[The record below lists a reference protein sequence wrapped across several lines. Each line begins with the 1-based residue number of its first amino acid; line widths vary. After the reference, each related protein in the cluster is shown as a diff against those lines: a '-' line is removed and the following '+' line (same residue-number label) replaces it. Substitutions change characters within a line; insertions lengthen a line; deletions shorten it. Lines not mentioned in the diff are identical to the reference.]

1 MQLLKMPTD
10 IETPTISFTPLA
22 FAKMMMLVEVNDKE
36 VGWHGTVERQNN
48 NFVITDI
55 FVYPQVVTRTTVE
68 PSQEEYNEW
77 QTELPDD
84 IHNSLRFHGH
94 SHVNM
99 GTSASSVDAK
109 FQEDIVKMID
119 NTDFYIFMII
129 NKKGDFNIYLYDGV
143 LNLAYKSTS
152 KDTQPEI
159 TLNTNNIQSFGK
171 ILCVSPEVYDTL
183 MSFKEELNDMVTEPK
198 RVSYSYYEYPYNYG
212 NTGVKSQSS
221 IKLSI
226 GEIQDI
232 FGVAYLDAK
241 DVHDELSNLVH
252 KGAITND
259 RDSLIEQASLYIY

>member
-1 MQLLKMPTD
+1 MQLLKIPTGM
-10 IETPTISFTPLA
+10 ETPTISFTPLA

-36 VGWHGTVERQNN
+36 VGWHGTVERRNN

-55 FVYPQVVTRTTVE
+55 FVYPQVVTPTTVE

-99 GTSASSVDAK
+99 GTSASSVDTK
-109 FQEDIVKMID
+109 FQQDIVKMID

-159 TLNTNNIQSFGK
+159 TLNTNNIQSF
-171 ILCVSPEVYDTL
+171 
-183 MSFKEELNDMVTEPK
+183 
-198 RVSYSYYEYPYNYG
+198 
-212 NTGVKSQSS
+212 
-221 IKLSI
+221 
-226 GEIQDI
+226 
-232 FGVAYLDAK
+232 
-241 DVHDELSNLVH
+241 
-252 KGAITND
+252 
-259 RDSLIEQASLYIY
+259 

>member
-1 MQLLKMPTD
+1 
-10 IETPTISFTPLA
+10 
-22 FAKMMMLVEVNDKE
+22 
-36 VGWHGTVERQNN
+36 
-48 NFVITDI
+48 
-55 FVYPQVVTRTTVE
+55 
-68 PSQEEYNEW
+68 
-77 QTELPDD
+77 
-84 IHNSLRFHGH
+84 
-94 SHVNM
+94 
-99 GTSASSVDAK
+99 
-109 FQEDIVKMID
+109 MID

-183 MSFKEELNDMVTEPK
+183 MSFKEESKDMVTEPK

-221 IKLSI
+221 IELSI

-232 FGVAYLDAK
+232 FGVPYLDAK